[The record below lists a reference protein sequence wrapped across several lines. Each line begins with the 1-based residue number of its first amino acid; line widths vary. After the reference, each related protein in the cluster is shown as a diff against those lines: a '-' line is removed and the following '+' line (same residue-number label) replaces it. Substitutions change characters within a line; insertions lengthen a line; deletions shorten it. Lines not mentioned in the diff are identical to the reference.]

1 MMRDAFTLQ
10 ECANADEMLIEEI
23 EVPEGFREL
32 IMEPLRRELT
42 LRMQNAEDLRSIQ
55 KVISLEEKKEPTLEE
70 VLARVLSFYSRF
82 VPYK

>member
-1 MMRDAFTLQ
+1 MRDAFTLQ

-23 EVPEGFREL
+23 EVPEEFREH
-32 IMEPLRRELT
+32 IMESLRRELA
-42 LRMQNAEDLRSIQ
+42 LRMQNVEDLISIQ
-55 KVISLEEKKEPTLEE
+55 KVISLEEEKEPTLEE

>member
-1 MMRDAFTLQ
+1 MRDAFTLQ

-70 VLARVLSFYSRF
+70 VLAHVLSFYSRF

>member
-1 MMRDAFTLQ
+1 MRDAFTLQ

-23 EVPEGFREL
+23 EVPEEFREL
-32 IMEPLRRELT
+32 IMESLRREFA
-42 LRMQNAEDLRSIQ
+42 LRRQNAEDLRSIQ
-55 KVISLEEKKEPTLEE
+55 KVISLEEEKEPTLEE

>member
-1 MMRDAFTLQ
+1 MRDAFTLQ